1 MNLFNHKN
9 PYTIGIEEEYMLCS
23 PHDGELVSRADEI
36 INSLNS
42 DMIKRYSYELILS
55 EIEINTSVCN
65 SVDEALEEIVF
76 LRNNT
81 KNIGEKYDF
90 KIGISGTHPT
100 SKCENQKFVRNDSY
114 NWVADQLQYYARR
127 NITFSN
133 HIHVAVD
140 GKECAIHVANSLR
153 RWIAPLLA
161 LSTNSPFFEGE
172 ITGLRSSRTF
182 QFSAFPR
189 TNIPIYF
196 NEFNDYTKII
206 DHYIKSKTIEKP
218 RQIWWKIR
226 PHIDYGTI
234 EFRICDAQRSLRNI
248 KMLAALSQ
256 ALVYTAVEDYRSGK
270 LIEKFN
276 LEYLFDALWKAS
288 RFTFDREIIDPVS
301 ENISTIKS
309 QINLMLEY
317 VNDAL
322 VKFGNIDVVNDV
334 ENIIEH
340 GTEGDEQTKV
350 FSESGF
356 IGLKK
361 YLINKVDYQI

>member
-42 DMIKRYSYELILS
+42 EMLKRYSYELILS
-55 EIEINTSVCN
+55 EIEINTSVCK

-127 NITFSN
+127 NVTFSN
-133 HIHVAVD
+133 HIHIAVND
-140 GKECAIHVANSLR
+140 KECAIHVANSLR

-161 LSTNSPFFEGE
+161 LSTNSPFFEGKA
-172 ITGLRSSRTF
+172 TGLRSSRTF
-182 QFSAFPR
+182 QFSSFPR

-196 NEFNDYTKII
+196 NEFNDYEKII
-206 DHYIKSKTIEKP
+206 DKYIKSKTIEKP

-226 PHIDYGTI
+226 PHVDYGTI
-234 EFRICDAQRSLRNI
+234 EFRICDAQRSMRNI
-248 KMLAALSQ
+248 RMLASLSQ
-256 ALVYTAVEDYRSGK
+256 ALVYTAVEEYRSGN
-270 LIEKFN
+270 LLEKFN

-288 RFTFDREIIDPVS
+288 RFPIEAEVVDPVT

-309 QINLMLEY
+309 QISLMLEY
-317 VNDAL
+317 VDDAL
-322 VKFGNIDVVNDV
+322 SLFNNLNAKDDVAK
-334 ENIIEH
+334 IINN
-340 GTEGDEQTKV
+340 GTECDEQIKI

-356 IGLKK
+356 TGLKK
-361 YLINKVDYQI
+361 YLINNVDYKI